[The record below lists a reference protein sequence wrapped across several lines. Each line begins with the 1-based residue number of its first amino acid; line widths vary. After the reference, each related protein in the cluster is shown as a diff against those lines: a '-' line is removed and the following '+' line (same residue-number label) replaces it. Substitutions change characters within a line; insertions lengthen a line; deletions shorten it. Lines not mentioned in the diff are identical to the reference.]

1 MSLQT
6 DYQNTVHCKIKIDK
20 LLTDYQNTKETKEK
34 TKKELIDKEKEYQK
48 NLLIKIKKLNY
59 N

>member
-34 TKKELIDKEKEYQK
+34 QKK
-48 NLLIKIKKLNY
+48 N
-59 N
+59 